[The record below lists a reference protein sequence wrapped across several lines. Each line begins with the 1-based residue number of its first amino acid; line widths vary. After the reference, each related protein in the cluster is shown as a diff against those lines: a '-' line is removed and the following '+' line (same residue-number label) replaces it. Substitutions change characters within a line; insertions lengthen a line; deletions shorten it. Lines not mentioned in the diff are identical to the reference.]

1 MHLFTGVLLERS
13 FRELFFSDASL
24 WHQYRFIAFDIFL
37 CSILI
42 ISCKIFTI
50 TVISNDEPNEFTIYI
65 KLCRNVTKFYQ
76 QELASLFQVQ
86 EKIEGLREFKIIFLG
101 QVFHC

>member
-1 MHLFTGVLLERS
+1 MAMHLFTGGLLERS
-13 FRELFFSDASL
+13 FRELFFPDASL

-37 CSILI
+37 CSILT

-50 TVISNDEPNEFTIYI
+50 IVISNDEPNEFTIYV

-86 EKIEGLREFKIIFLG
+86 EKLRVYKNSK
-101 QVFHC
+101 